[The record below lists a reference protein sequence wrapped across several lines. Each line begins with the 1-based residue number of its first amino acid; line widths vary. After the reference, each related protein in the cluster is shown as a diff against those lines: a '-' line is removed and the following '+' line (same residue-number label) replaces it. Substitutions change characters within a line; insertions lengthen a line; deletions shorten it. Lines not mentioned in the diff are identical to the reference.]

1 MLTYRNFWT
10 SWLTCWHSNGEV
22 TYVNLQQLTEPWT
35 HIAQHSL
42 TITSAWLALS
52 CYALIIP
59 WGCSFTCLLL
69 LEDWFSISGSAG
81 LWIWHGCLACIRV
94 GCWCGSKVYVHMGP
108 SDAAQWLLMG
118 KLFRFHSNILAK
130 NCSSFKYELAQ
141 CGFHTFLSAYHRVLY
156 LSTCLS
162 VSPTKT
168 LSNSKIF
175 LVSTFVVYMSHVFS

>member
-1 MLTYRNFWT
+1 MDTRSTALT
-10 SWLTCWHSNGEV
+10 HH
-22 TYVNLQQLTEPWT
+22 
-35 HIAQHSL
+35 HIRVVGPVLLCSDHSL
-42 TITSAWLALS
+42 RLLFHLPAAPRRLILNFRLCRCLNLAWL
-52 CYALIIP
+52 P
-59 WGCSFTCLLL
+59 CL
-69 LEDWFSISGSAG
+69 
-81 LWIWHGCLACIRV
+81 HHRV

-118 KLFRFHSNILAK
+118 KLFRLHSNILAK